1 MSKIT
6 LGNESLV
13 GSLTPSNKKSY
24 KLTNKIQEG
33 KTPLYSVAFNFID
46 ARYFTCFVSAGG
58 NGINLY
64 NCLEDGSISLLYAFA
79 DEDKEEEFNTAS
91 WACGVEGNPF
101 VVAGGE
107 KGIIRVIDVNNEKI
121 HKSLVGHGDLVNE
134 IRTQPLK
141 PQLVL
146 SASKDESVRLWNVET
161 GICILIFAG
170 TGGHRNEVISVDF
183 HPSDKHRFVSCGMD
197 TTIKIWSMKEFWTY
211 VEKSFTWKD
220 DPSKFPTKFV
230 ELPVFTASVHTD
242 FVDCNRWVGDF
253 ILSKSDEILLWEPIL
268 KENSPGEG
276 TSDVLLRY
284 PIPNCNL
291 WFIKFS
297 CDLSLN
303 YLSIGNEEGKIY
315 VWDLKSCPP
324 VLVTVLSHN
333 QSKSVIRQTAMSTDG
348 NTILAASEDG
358 TIWRWDAIN
367 KEQAVTVEAQPP
379 PILHQYRRREGKSQ
393 LK

>member
-33 KTPLYSVAFNFID
+33 KIPLYSVAFNFID
-46 ARYFTCFVSAGG
+46 ARFFTCFVSAGG

-64 NCLEDGSISLLYAFA
+64 NCLEDGSISSLYAFA
-79 DEDKEEEFNTAS
+79 DEDKEESFNTAS
-91 WACGVEGNPF
+91 WVCGVEGNPF
-101 VVAGGE
+101 VVSGGE
-107 KGIIRVIDVNNEKI
+107 NGIIRVIDVNNQKI
-121 HKSLVGHGDLVNE
+121 HKSLVGHRDLVNE

-170 TGGHRNEVISVDF
+170 TAGHRYEVVSVDF
-183 HPSDKHRFVSCGMD
+183 HPLDEHRFINCGLD

-253 ILSKSDEILLWEPIL
+253 ILSKSVENEIQLWEPIL
-268 KENSPGEG
+268 KENFPEEG
-276 TSDVLLRY
+276 TSDVLLKY

-297 CDLSLN
+297 CDLFLN
-303 YLSIGNEEGKIY
+303 YLSIGNQEGKIY
-315 VWDLKSCPP
+315 VWDLKSCPS
-324 VLVTVLSHN
+324 VLVIVLSHN
-333 QSKSVIRQTAMSTDG
+333 ESNSLIRQTATQNKNS

-358 TIWRWDAIN
+358 TIWRWDAID
-367 KEQAVTVEAQPP
+367 KEQVVTVEAK
-379 PILHQYRRREGKSQ
+379 GKRKGKAQ

>member
-6 LGNESLV
+6 LGNKSLV
-13 GSLTPSNKKSY
+13 GSLTPSNKKLY

-33 KTPLYSVAFNFID
+33 KIPLYSVAFNFID
-46 ARYFTCFVSAGG
+46 ARFFTCFVSAGG

-64 NCLEDGSISLLYAFA
+64 NCLEDGSIFSLYAFA
-79 DEDKEEEFNTAS
+79 DED
-91 WACGVEGNPF
+91 
-101 VVAGGE
+101 
-107 KGIIRVIDVNNEKI
+107 
-121 HKSLVGHGDLVNE
+121 SLVGHGDLVNK

-170 TGGHRNEVISVDF
+170 TEGHRYEVVSVDF
-183 HPSDKHRFVSCGMD
+183 HPLDEHRFISCGLD

-253 ILSKSDEILLWEPIL
+253 ILSKSVENEILLWEPIL
-268 KENSPGEG
+268 KENFPEEG
-276 TSDVLLRY
+276 TSDVLPKY

-291 WFIKFS
+291 WFTK
-297 CDLSLN
+297 N
-303 YLSIGNEEGKIY
+303 QEGKIY

-324 VLVTVLSHN
+324 VLVTV
-333 QSKSVIRQTAMSTDG
+333 
-348 NTILAASEDG
+348 TILGA
-358 TIWRWDAIN
+358 IWRWDAID
-367 KEQAVTVEAQPP
+367 KEQAVTVEAKG
-379 PILHQYRRREGKSQ
+379 RRKGKAQ